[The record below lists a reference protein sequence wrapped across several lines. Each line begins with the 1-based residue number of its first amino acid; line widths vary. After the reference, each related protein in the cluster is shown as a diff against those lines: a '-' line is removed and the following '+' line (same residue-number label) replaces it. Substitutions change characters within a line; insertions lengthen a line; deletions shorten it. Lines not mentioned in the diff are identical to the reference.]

1 MSDNKTTA
9 RTSGISFM
17 TVLFFIFLI
26 LKLTGTIG
34 WSWWWITAPLW
45 GGLALFLLVII
56 IAAIVALL
64 YVIFRGSK
72 DW

>member
-45 GGLALFLLVII
+45 GGLALFLLVIL